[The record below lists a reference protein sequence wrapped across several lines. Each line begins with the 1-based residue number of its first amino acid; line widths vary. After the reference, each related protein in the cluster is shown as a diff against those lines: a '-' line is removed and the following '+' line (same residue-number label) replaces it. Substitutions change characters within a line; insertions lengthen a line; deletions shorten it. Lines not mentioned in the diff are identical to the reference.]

1 MAVSATIPSDTPD
14 PTPNPTPTPNNQPPV
29 AKIGAVADHMSG
41 QTVTIDGCGASD
53 PDGDT
58 ITYLWTQTQG
68 ESITLTDRTS
78 PTLSF
83 VTSTVKQSTT
93 LAFQLTVNEGSLS
106 DKASVQFLVL
116 PVSSTG
122 LCDTVEEH
130 NSLMLSCPSGQVIG
144 GCLRQLRYAGRLVR
158 LIQHGRMQRQCPH
171 G

>member
-1 MAVSATIPSDTPD
+1 
-14 PTPNPTPTPNNQPPV
+14 
-29 AKIGAVADHMSG
+29 MSG

-130 NSLMLSCPSGQVIG
+130 NSLMLSCPSGQVIPEVAFASYGAPG
-144 GCLRQLRYAGRLVR
+144 GSCDSFNTGACNANALMSNGAF
-158 LIQHGRMQRQCPH
+158 
-171 G
+171 